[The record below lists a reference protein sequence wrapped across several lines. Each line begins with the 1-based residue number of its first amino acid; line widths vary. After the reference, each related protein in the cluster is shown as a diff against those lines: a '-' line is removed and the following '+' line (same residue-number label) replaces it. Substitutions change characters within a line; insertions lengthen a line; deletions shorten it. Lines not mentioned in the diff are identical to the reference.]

1 MSGTIIKTKYS
12 TSTSAPVD
20 GSLQTGEMAYSFTSS
35 KLFIGD
41 DSVSVHG
48 DIIGGKYFTD
58 LLDHSFG
65 TLTASSAI
73 LVDSNLKIDVL
84 NVDNITLDSNTIS
97 TADAN
102 GHLIL
107 NPNGSG
113 EVHVLASALAV
124 VGDFTVSGST
134 TVIGGST
141 LGNLNIATNTISA
154 VNVNGDIIL
163 TPNGSGN
170 VNINSTQALL
180 IPSGLVGT
188 RPTPLSTGD
197 GAIRYNES
205 SGRFEGTVSGAWTGL
220 GGVVDV
226 DQDTYITA
234 EEGSDD
240 DTLRFYAAGVQ
251 EAYVNA
257 SGLYITDQVTAP
269 IGNLTTA
276 NIGTANVTTQLQV
289 DADANFSAG
298 IDVTSGDVDITD
310 NLNVTGDANIDGNTI
325 IGGNLTV
332 NGTTTSV
339 NSNVTTLDDPVVT
352 VGDGSLAAGDGLD
365 RGVNFDWGDGSVVKT
380 GFFGFD
386 MQTQR
391 FAFKPDSSASTED
404 YSAPWGDAQFHS
416 LFLSGNEVI
425 DGTFNVKGDVD
436 LDSALNV
443 DGNTTLVGS
452 LSVGTTLDVTGVTT
466 LVSQLNANGGINC
479 DSGQFIVADTSGNVS
494 TAGTLEVAG
503 TTTLSSTLGVTGATT
518 LSSTLGVTGPVDLDS
533 TLNVDGGV
541 TLKST
546 TALGSSG
553 QMVIDS
559 AGVMTAGIIDCG
571 TF

>member
-12 TSTSAPVD
+12 TTAAAPVD
-20 GSLQTGEMAYSFTSS
+20 GSLQIGEMAYSFTSE

-41 DSVSVHG
+41 DSGTVHG

-58 LLDHSFG
+58 LLDHPLG
-65 TLTASSAI
+65 TLTPDSAI
-73 LVDSNLKIDVL
+73 LVDSNSKIDVL
-84 NVDNITLDSNTIS
+84 NVDNITLNTNTIS
-97 TADAN
+97 TTDAN

-113 EVHVLASALAV
+113 EVQVQASTLAV

-134 TVIGGST
+134 TVVGGST
-141 LGNLNIATNTISA
+141 LGNLNLAANTISA
-154 VNVNGDIIL
+154 VNGNGNIIL

-170 VNINSTQALL
+170 VSINSTQTL
-180 IPSGLVGT
+180 IIPKGLVGT
-188 RPTPLSTGD
+188 RPTPGSVGN
-197 GAIRYNES
+197 GAIRYNETTN
-205 SGRFEGTVSGAWTGL
+205 RFEGVVSSNWTGL
-220 GGVVDV
+220 GGVIDV
-226 DQDTYITA
+226 DQDTYISA
-234 EEGSDD
+234 ETMNAGSPTDD
-240 DTLRFYAAGVQ
+240 DVLRFFTAGVE
-251 EAYVNA
+251 EARIDS
-257 SGLYITDQVTAP
+257 SGLYVTDQVTAP
-269 IGNLTTA
+269 IGNFTVA

-298 IDVTSGDVDITD
+298 IDVTAGNVDITD
-310 NLNVTGDANIDGNTI
+310 DLNVTGDANIDGNTI
-325 IGGNLTV
+325 IGGDLTV

-339 NSNVTTLDDPVVT
+339 NSNVTTLNDPVVK

-386 MQTQR
+386 IQTQR
-391 FAFKPDSSASTED
+391 FTFKPDSSAITED
-404 YSAPWGDAQFHS
+404 YSAPWGDAQFHN
-416 LFLSGNEVI
+416 LFLSGDEIV
-425 DGTFNVKGDVD
+425 DGTFNVKGAVD
-436 LDSALNV
+436 LDSTLNV

-479 DSGQFIVADTSGNVS
+479 DSGQFIVANTTGNVS
-494 TAGTLEVAG
+494 TQGTLEVAG
-503 TTTLSSTLGVTGATT
+503 TTILSSTLNVVGDT
-518 LSSTLGVTGPVDLDS
+518 DLDS
-533 TLNVDGGV
+533 TLNVDGDV
-541 TLKST
+541 TLKSA

-553 QMVIDS
+553 QMTIN
-559 AGVMTAGIIDCG
+559 ALGVMTAGVIDCG